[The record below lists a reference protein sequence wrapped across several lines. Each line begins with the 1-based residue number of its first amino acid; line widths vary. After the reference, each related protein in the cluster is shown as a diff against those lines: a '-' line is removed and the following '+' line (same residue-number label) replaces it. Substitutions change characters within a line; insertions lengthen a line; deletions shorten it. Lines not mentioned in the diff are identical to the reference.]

1 VVIAHAMEEY
11 CPDAVLLNLTN
22 PLTVLTRAVS
32 KATSIR
38 AVGLCH
44 ELFSTL
50 GVLSKMFDVTEEAI
64 NARVAGIRHF
74 IWVTDLSVHGR
85 DVTEEAF
92 RRITAGRSR
101 EEISDIMAAMWRTG
115 EDSVNIV
122 NLPNAGQV
130 RDLPLGAVVETYGA
144 FNDTGA

>member
-1 VVIAHAMEEY
+1 MGDTVGPGGLFRGLMNIPVVVEIARAMEEY

-38 AVGLCH
+38 AVGPCH

-50 GVLSKMFDVTEEAI
+50 GMLSKMFDVTEEAI
-64 NARVAGIRHF
+64 NARVAGINHF
-74 IWVTDLSVHGR
+74 IWVTDVSVHGR
-85 DVTEEAF
+85 DVTDEAF

-101 EEISDIMAAMWRTG
+101 EEISDTWPSCGPART
-115 EDSVNIV
+115 
-122 NLPNAGQV
+122 L
-130 RDLPLGAVVETYGA
+130 
-144 FNDTGA
+144 